1 MRNLLVVLAIMVVVA
16 WAIGFIGYNAG
27 GLIHLLL
34 VYCFDFDITWNH
46 SGKKTELM
54 ARAITRF
61 PLFKEK
67 SEGIQ

>member
-34 VYCFDFDITWNH
+34 VIALI
-46 SGKKTELM
+46 SILLGIIQGK
-54 ARAITRF
+54 RRN
-61 PLFKEK
+61 
-67 SEGIQ
+67 